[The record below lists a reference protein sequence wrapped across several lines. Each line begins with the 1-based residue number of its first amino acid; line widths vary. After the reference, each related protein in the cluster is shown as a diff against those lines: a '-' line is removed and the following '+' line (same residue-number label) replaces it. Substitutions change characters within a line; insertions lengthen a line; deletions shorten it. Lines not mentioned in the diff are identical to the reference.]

1 MTARRHRVSVL
12 PVASPGPQS
21 ALIIEVPEAE
31 PAVARH
37 RERLDPSAALGIPAH
52 ITLLYPFLPPA
63 AVSPPVLAEL
73 EHLFGAVSRF
83 RFRLERTGWFGE
95 DVLWLAPGDPGPF
108 RALTSRVHTA
118 YPAFPPYEGQF
129 GDVIPHLTVGH
140 GRPVSDL
147 RAAQMSVQ
155 AHLPIA
161 AQATAV
167 SLMTGQSA
175 GGHWARAASFALA

>member
-63 AVSPPVLAEL
+63 AVSSPVLAEL
-73 EHLFGAVSRF
+73 EPLFGAVAGSASGWSAPAGSA
-83 RFRLERTGWFGE
+83 RTYCGSPRAT
-95 DVLWLAPGDPGPF
+95 LAP
-108 RALTSRVHTA
+108 
-118 YPAFPPYEGQF
+118 
-129 GDVIPHLTVGH
+129 
-140 GRPVSDL
+140 
-147 RAAQMSVQ
+147 
-155 AHLPIA
+155 
-161 AQATAV
+161 
-167 SLMTGQSA
+167 SA
-175 GGHWARAASFALA
+175 P